1 MSYSRLTAAR
11 KDALWREDE
20 SEYDEAA
27 IFIKMNLQLY
37 FQRYSLGCSCARF
50 GTKSDD
56 VPHLLVCRWYSHQ
69 QFRFPGGFGSRQWSF
84 NDLLILCEISLSF
97 GCGVHFLLV
106 WLEII
111 TRHTHIWK
119 SSCLSVG
126 LLLVGLLLVGRSCF
140 GENREKDSN
149 YHLSSSFIHYRTRA
163 FSKSAIYSFSFRET
177 HVLAFTW
184 SGLAYRDS
192 RG

>member
-27 IFIKMNLQLY
+27 IFIKMNLQFY

-106 WLEII
+106 WLEFI

-126 LLLVGLLLVGRSCF
+126 LLLVGLLLVGRSCL
-140 GENREKDSN
+140 RPT
-149 YHLSSSFIHYRTRA
+149 SF
-163 FSKSAIYSFSFRET
+163 YSWHET
-177 HVLAFTW
+177 HQFNSSLGNYQFQFKPFNW
-184 SGLAYRDS
+184 GGRK
-192 RG
+192 